1 MKRLP
6 VQKRTLLMMVVLLPL
21 LVLFVYVALRSGPL
35 APVSVTVVKV
45 KNHSITPALFG
56 IGTVVSRYTY
66 KIGPIFV
73 GRIKSLDVQVG
84 DHIKAGQVLGE
95 MDPVDLDQKIHAQS
109 AAVKRA
115 EAQVNEA
122 QTSETYAHTQA
133 LRYQELLAARSSSEE
148 IFMSKRYEQQV
159 AAARLN
165 AAREESTRVRAELDA
180 LQDQRKNLVLIAP
193 ADGLVTARNADP
205 GTTIVAGQ
213 AVIELIDPK
222 SLWVNVRF
230 DQIHAN
236 GLAADLPAKIVLRSQ
251 AVDFQV
257 GRVLRVE
264 PVADAVTEETLAKV
278 VFDQLPEP
286 LPAIGELTEITVA
299 LPALSTGPVI
309 PNAAIQR
316 IQGKVGVWQV
326 INGDLRFTPVNLGVA
341 DLDGHVQVREGLEA
355 DDQIVVYSARILNVR
370 SRIHVVDQLKGVKL

>member
-56 IGTVVSRYTY
+56 IGTVESRYTY

-148 IFMSKRYEQQV
+148 ILMSKRYEQQV

-213 AVIELIDPK
+213 AVIELVEPK

-251 AVDFQV
+251 GVDFQV

-341 DLDGHVQVREGLEA
+341 DLDGHVQVREGLKT
-355 DDQIVVYSARILNVR
+355 DDQIVVYSTRILNAR
-370 SRIHVVDQLKGVKL
+370 SRIHVVDHLKGVKL